1 MSWAGSLGKFELVPV
16 PVQIQMTE
24 SCFAQAG
31 EVHHLDTAFLL
42 ADGAWAASAVGL
54 WLLQE
59 VMDGPS

>member
-1 MSWAGSLGKFELVPV
+1 MTWAGSLDKFELV
-16 PVQIQMTE
+16 TE

-59 VMDGPS
+59 VMDGPSIGV